1 MDIRVFPQVL
11 FKSWLCRVVPDKY
24 RNNISLALTLKEI
37 DTGEPIATATIN
49 MVDDGAQGLIN
60 QYYDYE
66 HIPVYIKDYSE
77 NQGMLVALQEAGV
90 VSDVVDYY
98 YSGYVRV
105 PLVIVTNQQIIN
117 WYGCFIKTSLTPI
130 IVEDETLTLQDE
142 VMIPGV

>member
-1 MDIRVFPQVL
+1 MDIRNFPQVL

-24 RNNISLALTLKEI
+24 TNTHSLALTLKEI

-49 MVDDGAQGLIN
+49 MIDDDAQALIN

-90 VSDVVDYY
+90 VSNVVDYY

-105 PLVIVTNQQIIN
+105 PLVIVTNQELIN
-117 WYGCFIKTSLTPI
+117 WYDPAGILN
-130 IVEDETLTLQDE
+130 E
-142 VMIPGV
+142 VQIPGV

>member
-1 MDIRVFPQVL
+1 MDIREFPQVL

-24 RNNISLALTLKEI
+24 RNNKSLALTLKEI

-49 MVDDGAQGLIN
+49 MVDDDAQGLIN
-60 QYYDYE
+60 QYFDYE

-98 YSGYVRV
+98 YSGQHVRV

-117 WYGCFIKTSLTPI
+117 WYDPAGILNGLTPI
-130 IVEDETLTLQDE
+130 IVEDE